1 MIPILVLEDIQV
13 ESLMRIENCFLKHM
27 ILSICLSTCQHCHL
41 RAITFSRPN
50 KSMKLCLNNSALRFS
65 HGQSNSITGSGAEFI
80 SFRQVVVFE
89 KKISVSDKS

>member
-13 ESLMRIENCFLKHM
+13 EFLMRIENCFLKHM
-27 ILSICLSTCQHCHL
+27 ILSICLSTCQHCLL

-50 KSMKLCLNNSALRFS
+50 KSMKLCLNNSAL
-65 HGQSNSITGSGAEFI
+65 GQSLFP
-80 SFRQVVVFE
+80 FRQVVVFE